1 MYAAVLFLVVILLL
15 FLLAGAWLYFGGGTF
30 TFAPRPQAVNPAIMP
45 KAVNQCGVA
54 DRCLNDDPYLQRL
67 LMIDTFNGSGGV
79 KTTYD
84 KILQNNEI
92 LATSLTPVVGA
103 NLARKLNELWDQKSS
118 LTLDLYKSLHG
129 AFSSREEKHR
139 RQKNEEKD
147 AAKEAIAEWGAKC
160 LSLDRAA
167 ADILARSELQELG
180 SSRLSAE
187 RLANLSSQYNEEIA
201 SQAKNLASGKFELS
215 ISHLDGARDVRRSLS
230 RQIVSHMWSKLSQ
243 EGSRKEFPSFYV

>member
-1 MYAAVLFLVVILLL
+1 MYAVVLFVVVILLL
-15 FLLAGAWLYFGGGTF
+15 LLAVGAWFYFGSGGLN
-30 TFAPRPQAVNPAIMP
+30 ARPLAANPAIMP

-54 DRCLNDDPYLQRL
+54 DRCLNDDAYLQRL
-67 LMIDTFNGSGGV
+67 LMVDVFTNSAGV

-84 KILQNNEI
+84 KILQNNEA

-118 LTLDLYKSLHG
+118 LALELYKSLQE
-129 AFSSREEKHR
+129 AYSSKRKG
-139 RQKNEEKD
+139 KGEEKD
-147 AAKEAIAEWGAKC
+147 SAKEAIGEWTAKC

-187 RLANLSSQYNEEIA
+187 RLANLTSQYNEELA
-201 SQAKNLASGKFELS
+201 SQAKDLASGKFELS
-215 ISHLDGARDVRRSLS
+215 ISHLDGAKDVRRSLS
-230 RQIVSHMWSKLSQ
+230 RQIVSHMWNKLSQ
-243 EGSRKEFPSFYV
+243 EGSRRELPSIYS